1 MITKPSTPDFTF
13 LLISRNASNTILKTI
28 QSIRKLSRSKNTEII
43 LVDDHSED
51 TTVSM
56 AKPLCDKV
64 LVNKARMGIGFS
76 RRKGLFLASA
86 NKVFVIDSDIEI
98 TSINFQKLDQLFSK
112 GIVAISGSYNS
123 NDNQSNW
130 NKALDLRR
138 KYIYFKDK
146 RVSIADKSRYVTF
159 SGGFCVIDIEK
170 VGGIKYFGKKD
181 TSAEDVLFQLKLLH
195 RGLKTAFSPA
205 LVGIHH
211 HHRNTRSFF
220 QKVMAD
226 SVAYPWLMSLCLK
239 NKISMPVLEQAFNFP
254 IFLIASFFIPNFQI
268 KSLLLTLEF
277 FPQIYVVFSERFS
290 ISSFRLLIYAV
301 AQSLIK
307 VLAYAKDFIFGKYSS
322 SDRILYIK
330 NLLMSDFVSK
340 TNWLKQTFIQ

>member
-1 MITKPSTPDFTF
+1 MKTKLSMPEFTF

-28 QSIRKLSRSKNTEII
+28 QSIRKLSRGKNIEII

-51 TTVSM
+51 ATVSM

-76 RRKGLFLASA
+76 RQKGLALASA
-86 NKVFVIDSDIEI
+86 NRVFIIDSDIEI
-98 TSINFQKLDQLFSK
+98 TSINFKKLDQLFSE

-170 VGGIKYFGKKD
+170 IGGIKYFGKKD

-195 RGLKTAFSPA
+195 RGLKTAYSPA

-239 NKISMPVLEQAFNFP
+239 NKINMPILEQAFNFP
-254 IFLIASFFIPNFQI
+254 IFLITSFFIPNLQI
-268 KSLLLTLEF
+268 KLLLLILEF
-277 FPQIYVVFSERFS
+277 FPQIYILFTERFS
-290 ISSFRLLIYAV
+290 PNSIRLLIYAI

-307 VLAYAKDFIFGKYSS
+307 VLACAKDLIFGKYSS

-330 NLLMSDFVSK
+330 NLLTSDFISK
-340 TNWLKQTFIQ
+340 TNWFKQTFIQ

>member
-1 MITKPSTPDFTF
+1 MNTKLSMPKFTF

-28 QSIRKLSRSKNTEII
+28 QSIRKLSRGKNTEII

-51 TTVSM
+51 STVSM

-64 LVNKARMGIGFS
+64 LVNKDRMGIGFS
-76 RRKGLFLASA
+76 RQKGLSSASA
-86 NKVFVIDSDIEI
+86 KKVFIIDSDIEI
-98 TSINFQKLDQLFSK
+98 TSINFKKLDQLFSE

-146 RVSIADKSRYVTF
+146 KVSVADKRRYVTF

-195 RGLKTAFSPA
+195 RGLKTAYSPA

-239 NKISMPVLEQAFNFP
+239 NKISMPILEQAFNFP
-254 IFLIASFFIPNFQI
+254 IFLITSFFIPNFQI
-268 KSLLLTLEF
+268 KLLLLILEF
-277 FPQIYVVFSERFS
+277 FPQIYILLLEKFSPSS
-290 ISSFRLLIYAV
+290 IRLLIYAV
-301 AQSLIK
+301 AQSLMK
-307 VLAYAKDFIFGKYSS
+307 VLACTKDFFLDKYSQ

-330 NLLMSDFVSK
+330 NLLTSDFVSK
-340 TNWLKQTFIQ
+340 TNWFRQTFI